1 MMEQQDIIYEV
12 RDQVVW
18 VTLNRPQALNA
29 ITEAMGEELIEIAER
44 VERDDSVRV
53 LLFKGAGE
61 KAFSAGMDLKER
73 AAGRRVGL
81 LERRQQK
88 VAARVETQ
96 TRAVAGITKPT
107 IAVIRGYCVGGGLEL
122 ALACDFR
129 IAAEASKIGL
139 TEVKRGLIPGAG
151 GTQRL
156 PRLVGLGK
164 ALELT
169 MTGALVDG
177 TEALRIG
184 LVNQVVPAEELE
196 TAAESFAA
204 SLIQGAPIAMRFIK
218 EVLYKGTDLSLDE
231 GLRIEADLSA
241 IIGGT
246 EYAKEGPKAFAEKR
260 PPVWQGK

>member
-1 MMEQQDIIYEV
+1 MEEKDILYEV
-12 RDQVVW
+12 RDQIAW
-18 VTLNRPQALNA
+18 VTLNRPQAMNA

-44 VERDDSVRV
+44 VERDDAIRV
-53 LLFKGAGE
+53 LVFKGAGE

-73 AAGRRVGL
+73 AAGRRVSL

-88 VAARVETQ
+88 VAAGVETQ

-129 IAAEASKIGL
+129 LATETSKIGL
-139 TEVKRGLIPGAG
+139 AEVKRGLIPGAG

-169 MTGALVDG
+169 LTGALVDG
-177 TEALRIG
+177 QEALRIG
-184 LVNQVVPAEELE
+184 LVTQILPAEELE
-196 TAAESFAA
+196 SAAQSFAT
-204 SLIQGAPIAMRFIK
+204 SLLQGAPIAMRFIK
-218 EVLYKGTDLSLDE
+218 EVLYKGTDMSLDE
-231 GLRIEADLSA
+231 GLRLEAGLSA
-241 IIGGT
+241 IIGAS
-246 EYAKEGPKAFAEKR
+246 EDAKEGPKAFGEKR
-260 PPVWQGK
+260 PPVWKGK